1 LTLAIRHFYHVP
13 LFGWMAKDAV
23 QGAEDAKYYFVF
35 NLVALFALLAFEIGY
50 PFVISFAL
58 LGTASGLTFLVLLTA
73 SDAFAKDR
81 PRDVFEK
88 HGRTRRRNPGTPPRR
103 PTARP

>member
-1 LTLAIRHFYHVP
+1 LILAIRTFYQIPV
-13 LFGWMAKDAV
+13 FGWMAKDAI

-35 NLVALFALLAFEIGY
+35 NVVALFALLAFEIGY

-73 SDAFAKDR
+73 SDAFAKDH
-81 PRDVFEK
+81 PRDVFAD
-88 HGRTRRRNPGTPPRR
+88 HGASRRRNAGLQRRRAGTH
-103 PTARP
+103 